1 MESKRRFG
9 DRKDGRLIQSL
20 APFYKFMPYIMPT
33 KNDACNQFEDCIEI
47 TNTDRWLRQKRLEGY
62 KGLGYLHLFI
72 AAYIRMVSMRPGIN
86 RFVAGRRIYAR
97 NNIEVV
103 LTVRRSMSTTSNETT
118 IKAVF
123 APTDTIFDVYRKMNE
138 KIDEI
143 KYGDQDNNTEQVA
156 GALLKLP
163 RFLLR
168 FAIGCLRVMDYFGII
183 PQKLLDASPFHG
195 SMIITDMGSLGIPPI
210 YSCLFLVLLAAVIVL
225 RKNASVRVLD
235 LLVPIM
241 AGIYIILTLFL
252 IIVNFRQLPGVF
264 ARVFEEALGL
274 RQAIAGGFG
283 AVLMNGVKRG
293 LFSNEAGSGSA
304 PCAAATAETSHPAK
318 VGLMQAMGV
327 FIDTL
332 LCTCTAMIML
342 LVPADK
348 ISGLE
353 GMDLLQAAMSWHF
366 GELGVI
372 FIAVILWLFSFTTFI
387 GILFYAR
394 SNVSYLFGDTW
405 AAQTAYKILALIM
418 MFVGGL
424 TAYTFVW
431 DLGDV
436 GVGLM
441 TVFNLIALIPMSKE
455 ALVSLRDYEAKYK
468 KS

>member
-72 AAYIRMVSMRPGIN
+72 AAYIRMVSLRPGIN

-143 KYGDQDNNTEQVA
+143 KFGGEDNNTEQVA

-168 FAIGCLRVMDYFGII
+168 FAVGCLRVMDYFGII

-210 YSCLFLVLLAAVIVL
+210 YHHLYNFGNLPMFIAYVHRLHGRHGRARVRRVLL
-225 RKNASVRVLD
+225 R
-235 LLVPIM
+235 LLVQVHEDVYAQPGA
-241 AGIYIILTLFL
+241 AGS
-252 IIVNFRQLPGVF
+252 P
-264 ARVFEEALGL
+264 ARESGRGSVLSTDTYAKTSCC
-274 RQAIAGGFG
+274 AGGFCICTGHAAG
-283 AVLMNGVKRG
+283 AARTARAAEHSSSMMSMTKITKR
-293 LFSNEAGSGSA
+293 
-304 PCAAATAETSHPAK
+304 
-318 VGLMQAMGV
+318 
-327 FIDTL
+327 
-332 LCTCTAMIML
+332 
-342 LVPADK
+342 
-348 ISGLE
+348 
-353 GMDLLQAAMSWHF
+353 
-366 GELGVI
+366 
-372 FIAVILWLFSFTTFI
+372 SFFTDPSSF
-387 GILFYAR
+387 A
-394 SNVSYLFGDTW
+394 
-405 AAQTAYKILALIM
+405 
-418 MFVGGL
+418 FV
-424 TAYTFVW
+424 
-431 DLGDV
+431 
-436 GVGLM
+436 
-441 TVFNLIALIPMSKE
+441 
-455 ALVSLRDYEAKYK
+455 
-468 KS
+468 